1 MTNRERL
8 IAIMSGKPPDRIP
21 WIPRLLLWYNAH
33 KKAGT
38 LPERYRGWTLRE
50 IERDLNLGTPARD
63 GRVFA
68 TRMKNVEVKQ
78 TRLNDWETL
87 HEYIT
92 PVGTVTTLWRGSAV
106 LRQKAIQDLQVEFM
120 LKRREDYAVVEY
132 IIEHTEY
139 VPTYEEYLAYDADIG
154 DDGVP
159 LIACGDCPFHHWMR
173 ALVGYNDAYYHLND
187 YSNEVER
194 LLKLMEQRDR
204 EIVWPLIA
212 HSPAKLIL
220 HGVHFDSYMT
230 PPPVF
235 EQFITPYYRS
245 FSRFL
250 NEQGKTLC
258 MHADADSRLI
268 LHHIKD
274 AGFGMVETFTTAP
287 MVSCTLEEARA
298 AWGNE
303 VIIWGGVPSVILED
317 TFTEEQFEDY
327 MRNIFDTIAPGDAFI
342 LGVADNVM
350 PAAKIERIARISE
363 MVEELG
369 NYPVQKG
376 GADILS
382 AKNRGAA

>member
-1 MTNRERL
+1 MSMTNRERL
-8 IAIMSGKPPDRIP
+8 LAIMSSKPPDRIP
-21 WIPRLLLWYNAH
+21 WIPRLLLWFNAH

-38 LPERYRGWTLRE
+38 LPERYQDWTLRE

-63 GRVFA
+63 GRVFV
-68 TRMKNVEVKQ
+68 TRLKNVEVKQ

-132 IIEHTEY
+132 IIENTEY

-159 LIACGDCPFHHWMR
+159 IVPCGDCPFHHWMR

-204 EIVWPLIA
+204 EIVWKLIA
-212 HSPAKLIL
+212 HSPALLIL

-230 PPPVF
+230 PPPIF
-235 EQFITPYYRS
+235 ERFITPYYQE
-245 FSRFL
+245 FSRL
-250 NEQGKTLC
+250 LKAHGKTLC

-268 LHHIKD
+268 LRHIQE
-274 AGFGMVETFTTAP
+274 AGFDMVETFTTAP
-287 MVSCTLEEARA
+287 MVSCTLAEARA
-298 AWGNE
+298 VWANE

-317 TFTEEQFEDY
+317 TYMDEQFEDY
-327 MRNIFDTIAPGDAFI
+327 MMNVFDTIAPGDAFI

-350 PAAKIERIARISE
+350 PAAKIERIRRISE
-363 MVEELG
+363 MVEERG
-369 NYPVQKG
+369 WYPVQSLTDKG
-376 GADILS
+376 RVLY
-382 AKNRGAA
+382 